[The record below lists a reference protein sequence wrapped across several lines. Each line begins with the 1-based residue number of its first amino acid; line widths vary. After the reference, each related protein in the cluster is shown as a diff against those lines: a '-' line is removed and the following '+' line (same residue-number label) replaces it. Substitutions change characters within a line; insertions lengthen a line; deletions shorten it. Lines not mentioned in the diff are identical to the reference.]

1 MALAA
6 CLECRRE
13 ISDRATTCPH
23 CGAPIVA
30 EEIKRAA
37 MEREALMA
45 ATGIFPDAQP
55 FDPNRKV
62 RSLAT
67 VWFAISLAV
76 LVMVLIIWAI

>member
-1 MALAA
+1 
-6 CLECRRE
+6 
-13 ISDRATTCPH
+13 
-23 CGAPIVA
+23 
-30 EEIKRAA
+30 